1 MLGDVTKKRRG
12 APQDMDS
19 AHAGLA
25 NGLHKPKPEFDG
37 GLASQALTATFG
49 SKRQGEAHGAPAS
62 EVHSH
67 PDRGREVHA
76 IKIAACQPAG
86 DLRLQEAAISLD
98 ALPRPI
104 ADHLGERIE
113 RTSAARR
120 RKAAIRAW
128 GITPRGKA
136 PAQASRVVRAARSSL
151 RRARSSGQSRPP
163 VGEYATRS
171 SDAPHRA

>member
-25 NGLHKPKPEFDG
+25 NGLHKPKPGFDG

-62 EVHSH
+62 KVHSH
-67 PDRGREVHA
+67 PDRGREVHT

-86 DLRLQEAAISLD
+86 DLRPQEAAISLN
-98 ALPRPI
+98 ALRGPI
-104 ADHLGERIE
+104 ADHGGERIE

-120 RKAAIRAW
+120 RKAAIRA
-128 GITPRGKA
+128 
-136 PAQASRVVRAARSSL
+136 
-151 RRARSSGQSRPP
+151 RARIIIVLVIVIVSASDVEIVPKRIFDAGPEHPQDLVLRISG
-163 VGEYATRS
+163 
-171 SDAPHRA
+171 